1 MLLHRKFKRRLSG
14 FWAPFSCFARAGMA
28 DMGHDA
34 PSEKL
39 AHVKMSDLAF
49 SDDVVLAEYV
59 TFLEV
64 MKDVTLKLYP

>member
-1 MLLHRKFKRRLSG
+1 
-14 FWAPFSCFARAGMA
+14 
-28 DMGHDA
+28 MGHDA

-39 AHVKMSDLAF
+39 AQLHRLGADLNACHPSLDVFHVKMSDLAF